1 MGICVIA
8 AIAVVGAA
16 VFVLGKGLSK
26 WKSDSSDKKSD
37 SK

>member
-1 MGICVIA
+1 MGMCVRV

-16 VFVLGKGLSK
+16 AFFLGKGLSK